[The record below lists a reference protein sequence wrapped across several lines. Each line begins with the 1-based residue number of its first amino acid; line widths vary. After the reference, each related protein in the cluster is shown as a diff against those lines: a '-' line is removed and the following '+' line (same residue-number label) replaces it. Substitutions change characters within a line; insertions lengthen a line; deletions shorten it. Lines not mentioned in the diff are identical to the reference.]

1 MKTPLIK
8 IGNSR
13 GIRLPKSVIEQCGLE
28 GTVDIQVEKGCVL
41 IRPAAQPRAGWAAA
55 FAEMAKNGDDR
66 LLDWEA
72 LPPTEWDL
80 TEWQW

>member
-1 MKTPLIK
+1 MTKVNMHEAK
-8 IGNSR
+8 SR
-13 GIRLPKSVIEQCGLE
+13 LSKLV
-28 GTVDIQVEKGCVL
+28 
-41 IRPAAQPRAGWAAA
+41 
-55 FAEMAKNGDDR
+55 EMAKNGDDR